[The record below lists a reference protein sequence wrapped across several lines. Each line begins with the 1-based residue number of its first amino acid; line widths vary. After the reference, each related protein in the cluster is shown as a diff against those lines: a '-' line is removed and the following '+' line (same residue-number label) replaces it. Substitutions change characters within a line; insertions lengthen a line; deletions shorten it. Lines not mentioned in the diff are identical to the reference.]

1 MLEASDRCH
10 NLLELHFCLPEKKIF
25 CGSKM
30 ALDISLKP
38 FLSGGERTLG

>member
-30 ALDISLKP
+30 ALDIEQRS
-38 FLSGGERTLG
+38 TLG